1 MIKLFETFD
10 KRSEMLWRSLENT
23 KMPQLTIVMNEDG
36 FLPEAITTPYQ
47 FFANYQAK
55 TTDKALFF
63 NELSIP
69 DYWEIE
75 GFNDMAWIKDM
86 GKVRGKIIYS
96 EHFKSRIIAKVEW
109 FDQFERMRYVDHYTQ
124 HGIKFAESL
133 YDTKGQL
140 ILKKYM
146 TQEGKEII
154 YENYVTKDV
163 VLDWNGKTYLFD
175 SQTSF
180 IMFYLEQLQIDLS
193 HIIINSLS
201 VPFTV
206 LYNLK
211 QPGTDL
217 VFWQEQSHGQIPGNM
232 SMIFNGKMPR
242 KMNVIINDKN
252 EYDTITKH
260 IDSEA
265 KRFVHQ
271 AGYVYH
277 YDRKNGLSNNVLTI
291 THSDQL
297 EHIETIVSTCSD
309 LTFHIVALT
318 EMSSKLMALNAYS
331 NVKLYPVAHK
341 QTIEKLFTTC
351 DIYLDINAGSE
362 VDNAIERAFYQDMLI
377 LGYRDT
383 VHAPMYISQDNIYHK
398 EQFEKLITQL
408 QHINKDQHYLLN
420 QLAKQHQDANAISK
434 KDLNHLI
441 NHVLY

>member
-10 KRSEMLWRSLENT
+10 KRSEMLWRSLENP

-140 ILKKYM
+140 ILKKYI

-217 VFWQEQSHGQIPGNM
+217 VFWQEQSQGQIPGNM

-260 IDSEA
+260 IDSDA
-265 KRFVHQ
+265 QRYVHQ
-271 AGYVYH
+271 AGYVYQYH
-277 YDRKNGLSNNVLTI
+277 RKNGLSNHVLTL

-297 EHIETIVSTCSD
+297 EHIEPIVSACSD
-309 LTFHIVALT
+309 MTFHIAALT
-318 EMSSKLMALNAYS
+318 EMSSKLMALNAYA
-331 NVKLYPVAHK
+331 NVKLYPVANK
-341 QTIEKLFTTC
+341 QTIENLFATC
-351 DIYLDINAGSE
+351 DIYLDINAGAE
-362 VDNAIERAFYQDMLI
+362 VENAIERAFYQDMLI

-383 VHAPMYISQDNIYHK
+383 VHAPMYLSQENIYPK
-398 EQFEKLITQL
+398 EQFESLVTQL
-408 QHINKDQHYLLN
+408 QRINKNRDALVS
-420 QLAKQHQDANAISK
+420 QLAKQHQAANEISQ
-434 KDLNHLI
+434 KDLNQLMTR
-441 NHVLY
+441 VLS